1 MLLSYNADLLPRVR
15 MLGRIHYTEPW
26 THFAR
31 TLNEYVLYV
40 IRDGNMYL
48 QEDGVRYHLKTG
60 DFFLLEP
67 GLCHE
72 GYAPACC
79 KYYYV
84 HFSHP
89 AMSRAVD
96 SDAAMAELAEKRRQS
111 LVSYN
116 LDDADPTDAI
126 TYLPKQFR
134 LAKSD
139 GASQLRTALDVYN
152 SREEH
157 YKRRAAALLHS
168 FFLETAHEHLLWQ
181 NCTEGNKLKKS
192 EVTAERLIRFL
203 NDNYAKRLTSREIED
218 VFEVNFD
225 YINRVFS
232 GMTGSPIFTY
242 LNALRIYNAKQ
253 LIATTNLPFSEV
265 AYLVGIEDRYY
276 FSKLFRRL
284 AGMSPSQFYKEAR
297 NRTDA
302 GKE

>member
-26 THFAR
+26 MHFAR
-31 TLNEYVLYV
+31 TINEYVLYV

-48 QEDGVRYHLKTG
+48 QEDGIRYHLKSG

-72 GYAPACC
+72 GYAHASCN
-79 KYYYV
+79 YYYV
-84 HFSHP
+84 HFTHP
-89 AMSRAVD
+89 AMKRVEDAN
-96 SDAAMAELAEKRRQS
+96 AAMVELAEKRRLS
-111 LVSYN
+111 LISYN

-126 TYLPKQFR
+126 TYLPKQFH
-134 LAKSD
+134 LAAND
-139 GASQLRTALDVYN
+139 GAAQLRGALDAYN

-157 YKRRAAALLHS
+157 YKRRAAAILHS
-168 FFLETAHEHLLWQ
+168 FFLETAHEHLLRQ
-181 NCTEGNKLKKS
+181 SCAEGKKLKKS
-192 EVTAERLIRFL
+192 EVTAERLLRYL
-203 NDNYAKRLTSREIED
+203 NENYAKHLTGRQIEET
-218 VFEVNFD
+218 FEVNLD

-232 GMTGSPIFTY
+232 KMTGSPIFAY

-253 LIATTNLPFSEV
+253 LIATTDLPFSEV

-284 AGMSPSQFYKEAR
+284 AGMSPSQYYKEAR
-297 NRTDA
+297 NRTNA